1 MNQRLQPLASVFA
14 MSIRQCLTIQLVV
27 LAIESFVHKATE
39 VVIVQH
45 YCAGK
50 TPRKFIDSLVKLA
63 VVPDMINCLFVTF
76 MSIGESRDGVN
87 LKLVLEFSD
96 RRLLV
101 VIQINIKVR
110 FEAFDQPI
118 TIVGNTTSLGRK
130 RGEPGDLRKS
140 VGGIVQGG

>member
-1 MNQRLQPLASVFA
+1 MNQRLQPVASVFA

-27 LAIESFVHKATE
+27 LAIESLVHKAAE

-45 YCAGK
+45 YGAGK
-50 TPRKFIDSLVKLA
+50 TPRKFIDPLVKIA
-63 VVPDMINCLFVTF
+63 VIPEVINCLVVTF

-101 VIQINIKVR
+101 VIEINIKVG
-110 FEAFDQPI
+110 FERFDQPI
-118 TIVGNTTSLGRK
+118 TIVGNAASLGRK
-130 RGEPGDLRKS
+130 RGEPGDLSQPRFLFR
-140 VGGIVQGG
+140 

>member
-1 MNQRLQPLASVFA
+1 MNQRLQPFASVFA

-45 YCAGK
+45 YRAGK
-50 TPRKFIDSLVKLA
+50 TPRKFIDSLVKIA

-110 FEAFDQPI
+110 FEAFDEPI
-118 TIVGNTTSLGRK
+118 TVVGNAASLWRE
-130 RGEPGDLRKS
+130 RREPGNLW
-140 VGGIVQGG
+140 

>member
-27 LAIESFVHKATE
+27 LAIESLVHKATE
-39 VVIVQH
+39 VVIVEN
-45 YCAGK
+45 YRAGK
-50 TPRKFIDSLVKLA
+50 TPRKFIDPLVKIA
-63 VVPDMINCLFVTF
+63 VIPEVINCLVVTF

-101 VIQINIKVR
+101 VIEINIKVG

-118 TIVGNTTSLGRK
+118 TIVGNTASLGRK
-130 RGEPGDLRKS
+130 RREPGDLSQPRFLFR
-140 VGGIVQGG
+140 